1 VNKPGGTAP
10 TYTLNSG
17 GGTPPFTPTPQHS
30 RPLVTHQLVRVPK
43 HPAPLPD
50 PPRHQIANATLKG
63 APPRPTL
70 KISRLTS
77 GIVLSW
83 NMTISQGNHAVIAS
97 YQIYAYQETPQQ
109 KADSTLWKKVGDVK
123 ALPLPMACTL
133 TQFLKGNKYHF
144 AVRAKDVHTRV
155 GHFSEPQSIA
165 LT

>member
-1 VNKPGGTAP
+1 MVKNQA
-10 TYTLNSG
+10 
-17 GGTPPFTPTPQHS
+17 F
-30 RPLVTHQLVRVPK
+30 
-43 HPAPLPD
+43 
-50 PPRHQIANATLKG
+50 
-63 APPRPTL
+63 
-70 KISRLTS
+70 S